1 MVGSSS
7 RKVQGVVHRGRP
19 VRPFGKLEFVV
30 TPVIEFSHIV
40 SIEPWPD
47 DGIIVDLLAGHAEL
61 QSLKSRFG
69 LVDLRS
75 LNASGRIEK
84 AATTF
89 VLSGMIEAEVV
100 QSCVV
105 TLQPVASTL
114 QTPFER
120 HYRPLAIH
128 EKMAASEP
136 VADTLDEMPDIDVL
150 EGDAIDVGEA
160 ITEEFYL
167 ALDPYPRAAHADR
180 FLADMQDKTA
190 DLGGDKTDNPFEKLR
205 QH

>member
-1 MVGSSS
+1 M
-7 RKVQGVVHRGRP
+7 
-19 VRPFGKLEFVV
+19 

-47 DGIIVDLLAGHAEL
+47 DGIIVDLSANAVEL
-61 QSLKSRFG
+61 SALKNRLD
-69 LVDLRS
+69 LVDLHS
-75 LNASGRIEK
+75 LSASGRIEK
-84 AATTF
+84 AATAF
-89 VLSGMIEAEVV
+89 VLKGTIEAEIV

-120 HYRPLAIH
+120 HYRPRAIH

-136 VADTLDEMPDIDVL
+136 VTVSLDETADIDIL
-150 EGDAIDVGEA
+150 DGDAIDVGEA
-160 ITEEFYL
+160 IAEEFFL

-180 FLADMQDKTA
+180 FLADMQGTA
-190 DLGGDKTDNPFEKLR
+190 DPATDTTDNPFEKLR